1 MSRATTTTASC
12 TRPRHSPSCTVH
24 PHELGETPMDIQNI
38 DGPIPAV
45 YDGPEHG
52 VVRPTIPQDR
62 RPAPAEAESA
72 DEIMNSAQHHAPL
85 RCPVC
90 GTASRSSGAV
100 MPSVPPILQR
110 ILAKPTAD
118 GEKLLESALSAF
130 LDFGIK
136 RTSMGEIARR
146 AGISPA
152 TLYRRFESKN
162 DLVEAVS
169 VREAQRFVS
178 DIDERVRVVDG
189 TENQLVEI
197 FVAFISAIASNALLM
212 RLLRTEPDL
221 ILPRL
226 TTQGGPILAVGRTY
240 MAGKLRELH
249 DIDEDYDADL
259 VAEIMARLAL
269 SLALTPDG
277 LIPLDDEVAGRDF
290 ARRTLLPMLGAR
302 HTETG

>member
-1 MSRATTTTASC
+1 
-12 TRPRHSPSCTVH
+12 
-24 PHELGETPMDIQNI
+24 
-38 DGPIPAV
+38 
-45 YDGPEHG
+45 
-52 VVRPTIPQDR
+52 
-62 RPAPAEAESA
+62 
-72 DEIMNSAQHHAPL
+72 
-85 RCPVC
+85 
-90 GTASRSSGAV
+90 
-100 MPSVPPILQR
+100 MPSVPPMLQR
-110 ILAKPTAD
+110 ILDKPVAD

-169 VREAQRFVS
+169 VREAQSFVAK
-178 DIDERVRVVDG
+178 IDDQVRAAQSPDDR
-189 TENQLVEI
+189 LVEI
-197 FVAFISAIASNALLM
+197 FVAFIEAIANNALLR

-226 TTQGGPILAVGRTY
+226 TTDAGPILAVGRGY
-240 MAGKLRELH
+240 LAERLRELH
-249 DIDEDYDADL
+249 GTEASVDFDAEL

-277 LIPLDDEVAGRDF
+277 LIPVGDQAAARDF
-290 ARRTLLPMLGAR
+290 ARRTLLPMVGFRHPEGSAR
-302 HTETG
+302 TA

>member
-1 MSRATTTTASC
+1 M
-12 TRPRHSPSCTVH
+12 
-24 PHELGETPMDIQNI
+24 
-38 DGPIPAV
+38 
-45 YDGPEHG
+45 
-52 VVRPTIPQDR
+52 PT
-62 RPAPAEAESA
+62 
-72 DEIMNSAQHHAPL
+72 
-85 RCPVC
+85 
-90 GTASRSSGAV
+90 
-100 MPSVPPILQR
+100 VPPILQR
-110 ILAKPTAD
+110 ILEKPVSD

-169 VREAQRFVS
+169 VREAQRFVAE
-178 DIDERVRVVDG
+178 IDKRVQKVDG
-189 TENQLVEI
+189 VEEQLIEI
-197 FVAFISAIASNALLM
+197 FVAVITAIAGNELLR

-226 TTQGGPILAVGRTY
+226 TTEAGPIIAVGRTY
-240 MAGKLRELH
+240 LADKLRELRSG
-249 DIDEDYDADL
+249 ADDDFDFEL

-277 LIPLDDEVAGRDF
+277 LIPIDDVAAGRNF
-290 ARRTLLPMLGAR
+290 ARRTLLPMVGVRA
-302 HTETG
+302 TA

>member
-1 MSRATTTTASC
+1 M
-12 TRPRHSPSCTVH
+12 
-24 PHELGETPMDIQNI
+24 
-38 DGPIPAV
+38 PAV
-45 YDGPEHG
+45 
-52 VVRPTIPQDR
+52 
-62 RPAPAEAESA
+62 
-72 DEIMNSAQHHAPL
+72 
-85 RCPVC
+85 
-90 GTASRSSGAV
+90 
-100 MPSVPPILQR
+100 PPMLQR
-110 ILAKPTAD
+110 ILDKPVAD

-162 DLVEAVS
+162 ELVEAVS
-169 VREAQRFVS
+169 VREAQRFVEY
-178 DIDERVRVVDG
+178 IDKRVQTVEG

-197 FVAFISAIASNALLM
+197 FVAFITAIAGNELLR

-226 TTQGGPILAVGRTY
+226 TTEAGPVLAVGRVY
-240 MAGKLRELH
+240 LAEKLRELADT
-249 DIDEDYDADL
+249 DIDADL

-277 LIPLDDEVAGRDF
+277 LIPLADIDAGRDF
-290 ARRTLLPMLGAR
+290 ARRTLLPMVGVHHAQ
-302 HTETG
+302 ETPNAAATSASS

>member
-1 MSRATTTTASC
+1 M
-12 TRPRHSPSCTVH
+12 
-24 PHELGETPMDIQNI
+24 
-38 DGPIPAV
+38 
-45 YDGPEHG
+45 
-52 VVRPTIPQDR
+52 PT
-62 RPAPAEAESA
+62 
-72 DEIMNSAQHHAPL
+72 
-85 RCPVC
+85 
-90 GTASRSSGAV
+90 
-100 MPSVPPILQR
+100 VPPMLQR
-110 ILAKPTAD
+110 ILDKPVAD

-169 VREAQRFVS
+169 VREAQRFVEM
-178 DIDERVRVVDG
+178 IDKQVRAVTGSED
-189 TENQLVEI
+189 QLVEI
-197 FVAFISAIASNALLM
+197 FVAFITAIANNELLR

-226 TTQGGPILAVGRTY
+226 TTDAGPILAVGRGY
-240 MAGKLRELH
+240 LAEKLRELRDTEGTH
-249 DIDEDYDADL
+249 DFDADL

-277 LIPLDDEVAGRDF
+277 LIPVADRDGAREF
-290 ARRTLLPMLGAR
+290 ARRTLMPMVGVHVTA
-302 HTETG
+302 

>member
-1 MSRATTTTASC
+1 M
-12 TRPRHSPSCTVH
+12 
-24 PHELGETPMDIQNI
+24 
-38 DGPIPAV
+38 
-45 YDGPEHG
+45 
-52 VVRPTIPQDR
+52 
-62 RPAPAEAESA
+62 
-72 DEIMNSAQHHAPL
+72 
-85 RCPVC
+85 
-90 GTASRSSGAV
+90 
-100 MPSVPPILQR
+100 LQR
-110 ILAKPTAD
+110 ILDKPVAD

-162 DLVEAVS
+162 ELVEAVS
-169 VREAQRFVS
+169 VREAQRFVEY
-178 DIDERVRVVDG
+178 IDKRVQTVEG

-197 FVAFISAIASNALLM
+197 FVAFITAIAGNELLR

-226 TTQGGPILAVGRTY
+226 TTEAGPVLAVGRVY
-240 MAGKLRELH
+240 LAEKLRELADT
-249 DIDEDYDADL
+249 DIDADL

-277 LIPLDDEVAGRDF
+277 LIPLADIDAGRDF
-290 ARRTLLPMLGAR
+290 ARRTLLPMVGVHRAQ
-302 HTETG
+302 ETPNAAATSASS